1 MRRGLPGS
9 SIFVQLGG
17 GLRRTRDAW
26 GVTGAMAR
34 MALVQGA
41 MVISYGRFGLRHRV
55 GFLWGF
61 PGSDT
66 WYCIFSVGRI
76 WLRYRGL
83 SHFRR

>member
-55 GFLWGF
+55 WIPMGI
-61 PGSDT
+61 S
-66 WYCIFSVGRI
+66 R
-76 WLRYRGL
+76 LRYL
-83 SHFRR
+83 VLHFFRR